1 MSAAADLSRPR
12 PSATGLDRMSATRA
26 DLYSSIHKAL
36 RLFMS
41 DTLAMLGRVDADD
54 EACLRDALEQLEALL
69 SLLRRHISHETDFV
83 HVAIE
88 ARLPG
93 ASSRVADEHLDQ
105 LHSIS
110 ELEVEAHTL
119 RLSPLAQ
126 RRLLAHQL
134 YLRFALFVADKLRHM
149 HSEEIGLNAA
159 LWAHYSDGE
168 LTELHARMVTHM
180 SPRELAAV
188 TRWLVPAVT
197 PPELVSFIGCMQ
209 GKLSAEAFTA
219 FEAHAQQGCD
229 AARWALTMS
238 LLRARH
244 DVAEPASAG
253 SDRGEGGTS

>member
-1 MSAAADLSRPR
+1 MSAAADLSRARSPA
-12 PSATGLDRMSATRA
+12 SLLDRAFATRV

-41 DTLAMLGRVDADD
+41 DTLAVLGRLDAGD

-93 ASSRVADEHLDQ
+93 ASLRVADEHLEQ
-105 LHSIS
+105 LYILS
-110 ELEVEAHTL
+110 ELEVAAHTL
-119 RLSPLAQ
+119 RLSAEAQ
-126 RRLLAHQL
+126 RRSQAHQL

-159 LWAHYSDGE
+159 LWAHYSDSE
-168 LTELHARMVTHM
+168 LMELHGRMVTNL

-188 TRWLVPAVT
+188 TRWLVLAVT
-197 PPELVSFIGCMQ
+197 LPELADFVGCMQ
-209 GKLSAEAFTA
+209 GKMSAEAFSA
-219 FEAHAQQGCD
+219 FEAHVQRCCD
-229 AARWALTMS
+229 TARWAQLAA
-238 LLRARH
+238 LRQARYEAAEAQPGGLH
-244 DVAEPASAG
+244 DK
-253 SDRGEGGTS
+253 GEKK